1 MNTTSVESAEHAA
14 LRAQIL
20 DMTYTTLVIQR
31 AVYAAVKLDIPD
43 QLADRTLSSSEL
55 AEHAGANPDALYR
68 LLRALATAGIVTELP
83 ERHFR
88 LTPLGAVL
96 RSDDPGSMRPW
107 VLFGQAPFYLQAWEE
122 IVSSIESGQPA
133 WERIYGAPFFE
144 YLSEYPDAASVF
156 DAAMTSLS
164 AGEVPAVIDAYDFSS
179 FRTIVDVGG
188 GQGTLLA
195 AILKAHPSLQGIL
208 YDQPQVIEGAREH
221 LGRAGVLERCELRG
235 GDIFASIP
243 AGADAYLLKYI
254 IHDWDD
260 DAALRILQQCRKA
273 MPDHGALLLIE
284 TVIPSAD
291 QPHFA
296 KISDLEMLVLLG
308 SRERTEDEYRA
319 LLHGA
324 GLTLTRVIPTREYLS
339 IVEARP
345 EGG

>member
-31 AVYAAVKLDIPD
+31 AVHTAVKLDIPD
-43 QLADRTLSSSEL
+43 QLADRSLSSDEL

-107 VLFGQAPFYLQAWEE
+107 VLFAQAPFYLRMWEDF
-122 IVSSIESGQPA
+122 ISSIESGKPA
-133 WERIYGAPFFE
+133 WDQVHGAPFFE
-144 YLSEYPDAASVF
+144 YLSTHPDAAAVF
-156 DAAMTSLS
+156 DAAMTSMS

-179 FRTIVDVGG
+179 FRTVIDVGG
-188 GQGTLLA
+188 GQGALLA
-195 AILKAHPSLQGIL
+195 AILNAHPSLRGIL

-221 LGRAGVLERCELRG
+221 LRWAGVLERCELRG

-260 DAALRILQQCRKA
+260 EATVKILQRCREA
-273 MPDHGALLLIE
+273 MPEHGVVLLIE
-284 TVIPSAD
+284 TVIPAAD
-291 QPHFA
+291 QPHYA
-296 KISDLEMLVLLG
+296 KIADLEMLVLLG
-308 SRERTEDEYRA
+308 SRERTEEEYRA